1 MQVRADQIETQLQ
14 TGLKPVYLITGDE
27 PLQVMEVA
35 DTIRVYA
42 SQHGFSEREILHVDP
57 QFDWGIL
64 LQASEALSLFATRQ
78 LLDMR
83 FSSSKIGATGS
94 KALQQYLSHP
104 PQDKLLL
111 IQAPKLDKAVRNA
124 AWVKALDQVGAIVQ
138 VWELNASQTQAW
150 VAARMKA
157 AHLKP
162 DDAAVRY
169 LAERVE
175 GNLLAA
181 AQEINKLQ
189 LLFAGQSISVEQLAA
204 VTADSA
210 RFSVFDLADAIL
222 ALDVPRLKHILEVL
236 REDDTPLP
244 LVIWAL
250 GDVLRQLEEGC
261 TNVRYQRSNQHLI
274 MKTTRDRQALLQHA
288 FKRLANT
295 NFLPL
300 YRRLAILDQHSKGVG
315 EGVSKSETRLWD
327 GVFDLALA
335 LMGQRLFA

>member
-35 DTIRVYA
+35 DNIRRHA
-42 SQHGFSEREILHVDP
+42 AQQGFSEREILHVDA
-57 QFDWGIL
+57 QFDWGVL
-64 LQASEALSLFATRQ
+64 LQASEALSLFSARQ

-83 FSSSKIGATGS
+83 LTSSKIGSAGS

-104 PQDKLLL
+104 PQDKVLL
-111 IQAPKLDKAVRNA
+111 IQCPKLDKSVRNA
-124 AWVKALDQVGAIVQ
+124 AWVKAADQVGAVVQ
-138 VWELNASQTQAW
+138 VWELSAPQTQAW

-157 AHLKP
+157 AQLKP
-162 DDAAVRY
+162 DNAAVRF

-189 LLFAGQSISVEQLAA
+189 LLFAGQTLNVEQLAA
-204 VTADSA
+204 VTADSS
-210 RFSVFDLADAIL
+210 RFTVFDLADAIL
-222 ALDVPRLKHILEVL
+222 APDLPRLKHILAIL

-244 LVIWAL
+244 LVIWVL

-261 TNVRYQRSNQHLI
+261 DNVKHQRSNQHILI
-274 MKTTRDRQALLQHA
+274 KTPRNRQNLLQNA
-288 FKRLANT
+288 FKRLAHV
-295 NFLPL
+295 NFLPI
-300 YRRLAILDQHSKGVG
+300 YRRLAMLDQHSKGVG
-315 EGVSKSETRLWD
+315 DGVTRSEDRLWD
-327 GVFDLALA
+327 GAFDVALALA
-335 LMGQRLFA
+335 GQRLF